1 MNEVGLHFRI
11 LIDILILPRIY
22 FQLIIGLIATT
33 MEQQTIK
40 DIPTARI
47 LLLGDSGSSLNN
59 KLNNTKKITKIY
71 IL

>member
-33 MEQQTIK
+33 MEHQTIK

-59 KLNNTKKITKIY
+59 KLNNTKK
-71 IL
+71 